1 MERDMRNRKP
11 ASVLFAPIA
20 ASVVI
25 AAWLLAGG
33 TPSAR
38 AADAGQADVITDDTA
53 ATCREA
59 AVQGLP
65 DVARDALARIDG
77 DGRQLLALRGY
88 LRARDLEARWSW
100 DEARIQAYQDSPE
113 QRAAHAQVAKVQ
125 DAFAAAHPGYR
136 LHVNLQVRSL
146 EEQLRK
152 WNGNASVAAAADA
165 LAAAAG
171 QACDPARPAAF
182 AAWLRGWRPP
192 QAVNLAVPG
201 LSSHGQG
208 RAYDFQVMQG
218 DALVAGT
225 DSRSRQSQWID
236 AGWATR
242 LATAVRE
249 SGAAFTGPLASPDEP
264 WHYSYMPPAHESDAA
279 TAAP

>member
-1 MERDMRNRKP
+1 MEREMRNRRA
-11 ASVLFAPIA
+11 ASILSASIA
-20 ASVVI
+20 ASVIFAV
-25 AAWLLAGG
+25 WLFAGSAP
-33 TPSAR
+33 TAR
-38 AADAGQADVITDDTA
+38 ADDADQADVFAAGTL

-59 AVQGLP
+59 AGQGLP
-65 DVARDALARIDG
+65 EAARDALVRIDG

-88 LRARDLEARWSW
+88 LRASDLEARWSW
-100 DEARIQAYQDSPE
+100 DDARIRAYQDSPE
-113 QRAAHAQVAKVQ
+113 QRAAHAQVARVQ
-125 DAFAAAHPGYR
+125 DAFAAANPGYR
-136 LHVNLQVRSL
+136 LHANLQVRSL

-171 QACDPARPAAF
+171 PACDPARPDAF
-182 AAWLRGWRPP
+182 AAWLRGWRPAA
-192 QAVNLAVPG
+192 AVNLAVPG

-218 DALVAGT
+218 DTLVAGT
-225 DSRSRQSQWID
+225 DSGSRQSQWIE

-249 SGAAFTGPLASPDEP
+249 SGATFSGPLASPDEP
-264 WHYSYMPPAHESDAA
+264 WHYSYTPPASEDEAPS
-279 TAAP
+279 AAP